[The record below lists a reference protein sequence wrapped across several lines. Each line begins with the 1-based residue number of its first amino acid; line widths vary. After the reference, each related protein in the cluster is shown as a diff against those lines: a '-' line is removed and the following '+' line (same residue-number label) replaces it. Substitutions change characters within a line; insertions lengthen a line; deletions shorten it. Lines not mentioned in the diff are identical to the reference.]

1 MKYRNEGSVEM
12 AWERRSKFWG
22 EEMKVEY
29 LDTILGAA
37 GVLDSLKG
45 TLTLTRI
52 DRRDRRKGLGFVEN
66 SKYSSGIQINTVQV

>member
-1 MKYRNEGSVEM
+1 
-12 AWERRSKFWG
+12 
-22 EEMKVEY
+22 MKVEY